1 LDIRDL
7 FSILCIYIYKL
18 KQKTM
23 AYFNHAF
30 NKAFLLET
38 LTSKD
43 GGKLGTPGNILAK
56 GELAVVDA
64 KTWDIL
70 STESFPETCCNIVI
84 ANGSLYQ
91 NDKIGPFHGGYQ
103 ESNKSKQI
111 NPKYVSRV
119 YTVQANLP
127 QQNVINIGNTP
138 YTTSLDPLVPACC
151 KTFFCGET
159 YTLRVDIKGSPALR
173 FLNHNAY
180 LNVDHY
186 TGCCPEDAITPVA
199 VDSTL
204 VMIGWAK
211 QLADSPIMSPFVLP
225 VVVAEDGTLYY
236 KPGTLDENGNPFAN
250 TWDTYVS
257 PGHTEDACAGLILYG
272 AYVDTKF
279 GDCTFQVSD
288 FYEKEPVRLYASE
301 VDLNGDPCTFD
312 GICVITECEGLQANG
327 LGETVLRELVVSES
341 YRQSFM
347 HSDLR
352 IREITQG
359 DQIVAAV
366 NRNAYY
372 DRLYIQHNVPRFNNP
387 TGTFDNDQY
396 LLQIF
401 ALAGSAEDGIVDGTI
416 NPTVRA
422 FYDWLYRWLETC
434 GTVCQNEEITSFT
447 ECEAVVPVVPQVG

>member
-30 NKAFLLET
+30 NKAFLLEEF
-38 LTSKD
+38 TSKD
-43 GGKLGTPGNILAK
+43 EGRLGTPGNVLTK

-64 KTWDIL
+64 KTWNIL
-70 STESFPETCCNIVI
+70 STESTPETCCNIVI
-84 ANGSLYQ
+84 ANGALYQ
-91 NDKIGPFHGGYQ
+91 SDKIGPFHGGYQ
-103 ESNKSKQI
+103 ESNKSKEI
-111 NPKYVSRV
+111 NPKYVSRL

-127 QQNVINIGNTP
+127 QAMVVNIGNTP
-138 YTTSLDPLVPACC
+138 YTNTLDPEVPACC
-151 KTFFCGET
+151 KEFLCGET
-159 YTLRVDIKGSPALR
+159 YSLRIDIKGSPALR

-180 LNVDHY
+180 LTVDHY
-186 TGCCPEDAITPVA
+186 TGCCPDGALAPVP

-204 VMIGWAK
+204 VMIGWAN
-211 QLADSPIMSPFVLP
+211 QIVNSPLISPFVLP

-236 KPGTLDENGNPFAN
+236 KPGTLDENGDPYAD
-250 TWDTYVS
+250 TWDTYES
-257 PGHTEDACAGLILYG
+257 AGHTEDACAGLILYG

-279 GDCTFQVSD
+279 GDCTFQLTD
-288 FYEKEPVRLYASE
+288 FYEKEPVRIYASE
-301 VDLNGDPCTFD
+301 VDYNGDPCTFG

-327 LGETVLRELVVSES
+327 LGETVLRELTLSES
-341 YRQSFM
+341 YRQNFL
-347 HSDLR
+347 HSDFR

-359 DQIVAAV
+359 NQIVDAV

-372 DRLYIQHNVPRFNNP
+372 DRLYLQHNVPRLNNP

-401 ALAGSAEDGIVDGTI
+401 ALAGSAEDGVVDGTL
-416 NPTVRA
+416 NPTVQA
-422 FYDWLYRWLETC
+422 FYEWLNSWLETC
-434 GTVCQNEEITSFT
+434 GVTCNNENIVSLT